1 MRLHDIAVVGASGL
15 VGRKILELL
24 IERNFPIGKVN
35 TISSDASA
43 GKDVLVKGRQFR
55 LQKLTHDSFKNMEFV
70 FFCAGGTVS
79 HEYCPA
85 AAKEGCLVI
94 DNSSVFRM
102 ENDVPLVVPEVN
114 RQDIFKHNGII
125 ANPNCSTIQLVI
137 ALKPL
142 DNLFKI
148 KRVVVSTYQ
157 SVSGAGHKG
166 ISSLEAEIKNLKAVH
181 HHSELH
187 PFPHRIAYN
196 ALPQVDIFYDDG
208 YTKEEYKMIN
218 ETRKILGKKDLAI
231 TATCVRVPVIV
242 GHSESVN
249 IEFEKKIGPADVKD
263 ALRSFKGVTVV
274 DDPENNIYPMPI
286 DCENKDDVFVGRI
299 RQDSSVKNGI
309 NIWVVSD
316 NVRKGA
322 ATNAVQIAEEFLK
335 GKV

>member
-24 IERNFPIGKVN
+24 IERNFPMGKIV
-35 TISSDASA
+35 TIASDASA
-43 GKDVLVKGRQFR
+43 GKDVLVKGKSFR
-55 LQKLTHDSFKNMEFV
+55 LEKLTHDSFKNMEFA
-70 FFCAGGTVS
+70 FFSAGGTVS
-79 HEYCPA
+79 HEYCPV
-85 AAKEGCLVI
+85 AAKEGCVVI
-94 DNSSVFRM
+94 DNSSAFRM
-102 ENDVPLVVPEVN
+102 ENDVPLIVPEVN
-114 RQDIFKHNGII
+114 RNDIFKHKGII
-125 ANPNCSTIQLVI
+125 ANPNCSTIQLVL

-142 DNLFKI
+142 DNMFKI

-166 ISSLEAEIKNLKAVH
+166 TSSLESEIKNLKTVH
-181 HHSELH
+181 HNRELH

-196 ALPQVDIFYDDG
+196 VIPQVDIFYDDG

-218 ETRKILGKKDLAI
+218 ETRKILGKKDLEI
-231 TATCVRVPVIV
+231 TATCVRVPVMV

-249 IEFEKKIGPADVKD
+249 IEFDKKANPAEVKD

-274 DDPENNIYPMPI
+274 DDIGNNLYPMPI

-299 RQDSSVKNGI
+299 RKDSSVKNGI
-309 NIWVVSD
+309 NMWIVSD

-322 ATNAVQIAEEFLK
+322 ATNAVQIAEEYLK

>member
-1 MRLHDIAVVGASGL
+1 MRLQDIAVVGASGL

-24 IERNFPIGKVN
+24 IERNFPMGKIVA
-35 TISSDASA
+35 ISSDASA
-43 GKDVLVKGRQFR
+43 GKDVLVKGRSFR
-55 LQKLTHDSFKNMEFV
+55 LEKLTHDSFKNMEFV
-70 FFCAGGTVS
+70 FFSAGGTVS

-85 AAKEGCLVI
+85 AAKEGAIVI
-94 DNSSVFRM
+94 DNSSAFRM
-102 ENDVPLVVPEVN
+102 DPDVPLVVPEVN
-114 RQDIFKHNGII
+114 RADIFKHKGII
-125 ANPNCSTIQLVI
+125 SNPNCSTIQLVV

-166 ISSLEAEIKNLKAVH
+166 ISSLEAEIKNLETAH
-181 HHSELH
+181 HHGELH
-187 PFPHRIAYN
+187 PFPHPIAYN
-196 ALPQVDIFYDDG
+196 VLPQVDIFFDDG

-218 ETRKILGKKDLAI
+218 ETRKILGKKEMNI
-231 TATCVRVPVIV
+231 TATCVRVPVMV

-249 IEFEKKIGPADVKD
+249 IEFDKKVNPAEVKD
-263 ALRSFKGVTVV
+263 ALRSFKGITVV
-274 DDPENNIYPMPI
+274 DDPANNQYPMPI

-299 RQDSSVKNGI
+299 RQDNSVKNGI
-309 NIWVVSD
+309 NMWIVSD

-322 ATNAVQIAEEFLK
+322 ATNAVQIAEEYIK